1 MPNIGTVYGGE
12 IDWVN
17 GSLKVTHVAVDMG
30 SLTWNYATSYQYFTA
45 SIDEIATSETGE
57 TQSIVCEIYK
67 TTATKTTTGWSSA
80 ENCTIGQ
87 RGGYANLVV
96 KDTAYTDKTVF
107 TTAVTGKKVVYPL
120 ATPIEYSLSD
130 LPEIETLK
138 GVNNVWVANE
148 NGTIKVLKAWG
159 Y

>member
-57 TQSIVCEIYK
+57 TQSIVCEI
-67 TTATKTTTGWSSA
+67 
-80 ENCTIGQ
+80 
-87 RGGYANLVV
+87 
-96 KDTAYTDKTVF
+96 
-107 TTAVTGKKVVYPL
+107 
-120 ATPIEYSLSD
+120 
-130 LPEIETLK
+130 
-138 GVNNVWVANE
+138 
-148 NGTIKVLKAWG
+148 
-159 Y
+159 